1 MAPALAI
8 ARCRSASIRE
18 KCLCDTCTD
27 APPPV
32 RGKLT
37 TGGGPLLPG
46 VAAGVFAAY
55 ALSSSSSQGLG
66 EGSGR
71 RVTTLF
77 AVGGGALRGPAL
89 RGVARDGA
97 GDRARV
103 ERGPDEASR
112 VMPVPYMLC
121 DAEKRGR
128 ERRKRKRR
136 RKKMGRKGE
145 EGKDG

>member
-1 MAPALAI
+1 M
-8 ARCRSASIRE
+8 
-18 KCLCDTCTD
+18 
-27 APPPV
+27 

-46 VAAGVFAAY
+46 VAAGVFAEC

-128 ERRKRKRR
+128 ERRKRRR
-136 RKKMGRKGE
+136 EKMGRKGE